1 MRYGWVRVAL
11 VAAVLATAAC
21 DRGGPAVSSDA
32 GNAEALAAATAFMA
46 SNARAEG
53 VQSLPS
59 GVQYKIVQSGPAG
72 GINPDRNDL
81 VRVDYEGS
89 LTDGTVFDSSFKRGV
104 PAVFRLDEVVPGWG
118 DVISKMKPGDEWIAY
133 IPPDRGYGEQDK
145 GDIPPNSA
153 LVFRIRLLDVAPEPG
168 DAPPPD
174 AAMG

>member
-21 DRGGPAVSSDA
+21 NRGSAPAGSDA
-32 GNAEALAAATAFMA
+32 ANAEALAAATAFMT
-46 SNARAEG
+46 SNAKADG
-53 VQSLPS
+53 VQSLPT
-59 GVQYKIVQSGPAG
+59 GVQYKVVQSGPAG
-72 GINPDRNDL
+72 GVSPDRNDL

-104 PAVFRLDEVVPGWG
+104 PAVFRLNEVVAGWA
-118 DVISKMKPGDEWIAY
+118 DVISHMKPGDEWIAY
-133 IPPDRGYGEQDK
+133 IPPDRGYGEEDK

-153 LVFRIRLLDVAPEPG
+153 LVFRIKLLDVAPEPG

>member
-21 DRGGPAVSSDA
+21 NRSEPALSSDA

-46 SNARAEG
+46 RNAKAEG

-72 GINPDRNDL
+72 GVNPDRNDL

-89 LTDGTVFDSSFKRGV
+89 LTDGTVFDSSFRRGV

-118 DVISKMKPGDEWIAY
+118 DVISHMKPGDEWIAY

-153 LVFRIRLLDVAPEPG
+153 LVFRIKLLDVAPEPG
-168 DAPPPD
+168 DAPAPGT
-174 AAMG
+174 AMG